1 MQAGASLALSA
12 GLAGGQQGRAAS
24 AAAGLATTG
33 AAELLQRPAGR
44 PAVCCRAVV
53 RRVEAF
59 AQGYSPGYGSR
70 GFDGTYERV
79 LRYPDGK
86 ERRIRYPLPPPA
98 EEVKEEDVTDG
109 CWATDCW
116 IPREQH
122 WGGPPRGASAG
133 ATATAVVASAAA
145 SPPAQHPADF
155 LPQQPPAQ
163 PERAQV
169 PSSPMELL
177 RYLNSPEHKQSQEQ
191 LWQKVRGSY
200 EVLCEVPWVAPRP
213 LYLLAMQQT
222 AAAAAAAAEPS
233 PGLTYSLRTRVARA
247 DTEDELSRVLRR
259 RAADGSPLIRC
270 SEMRD
275 GVVAFEDE
283 ADAERYGQLLEAEGL
298 AEVSMAR
305 CDSHDLFRSVQDVR
319 GVVVLLRA
327 GGAFLPQPHQLAASL
342 RSTPG
347 GGAGG
352 GGGGEPLFD

>member
-1 MQAGASLALSA
+1 MRRAFIFEFLGRVMPPGRRRWPLTGRSGPAHALPAALACPP
-12 GLAGGQQGRAAS
+12 
-24 AAAGLATTG
+24 
-33 AAELLQRPAGR
+33 AELLQRPAGR

-163 PERAQV
+163 VRPRAACAVPPPSRSGRRATARFMHRRPAPLPCLGRRRRLPAPRTFRAGAGTPPLQPERAQV

-200 EVLCEVPWVAPRP
+200 EV
-213 LYLLAMQQT
+213 
-222 AAAAAAAAEPS
+222 
-233 PGLTYSLRTRVARA
+233 G
-247 DTEDELSRVLRR
+247 
-259 RAADGSPLIRC
+259 DGALGI
-270 SEMRD
+270 
-275 GVVAFEDE
+275 G
-283 ADAERYGQLLEAEGL
+283 
-298 AEVSMAR
+298 
-305 CDSHDLFRSVQDVR
+305 
-319 GVVVLLRA
+319 
-327 GGAFLPQPHQLAASL
+327 
-342 RSTPG
+342 G
-347 GGAGG
+347 GGA
-352 GGGGEPLFD
+352 PRA